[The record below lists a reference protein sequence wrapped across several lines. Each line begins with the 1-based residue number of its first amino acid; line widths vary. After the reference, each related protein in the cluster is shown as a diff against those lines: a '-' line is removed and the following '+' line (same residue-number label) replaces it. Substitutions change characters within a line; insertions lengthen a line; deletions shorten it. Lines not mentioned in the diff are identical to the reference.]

1 MMHYAVTKQ
10 TAAEIIYDRADAER
24 PHMGLTTW
32 KNAPDGRVIKS
43 DVTVAKNYLSD
54 KEVDSLN
61 LLSSAFIDTA
71 ERRAKKHVLMT
82 MADWKNV
89 LTKFLELNDEPIL
102 PNAGHVTHEQA
113 EEKALSE
120 YERFRVI
127 QDKEILSDFDRHC
140 KSLFNEE
147 L

>member
-1 MMHYAVTKQ
+1 
-10 TAAEIIYDRADAER
+10 
-24 PHMGLTTW
+24 
-32 KNAPDGRVIKS
+32 
-43 DVTVAKNYLSD
+43 
-54 KEVDSLN
+54 
-61 LLSSAFIDTA
+61 
-71 ERRAKKHVLMT
+71 MT
-82 MADWKNV
+82 MADWKNL
-89 LTKFLELNDEPIL
+89 LTKFLELNDEAIL
-102 PNAGHVTHEQA
+102 PNAGRVTHEQA